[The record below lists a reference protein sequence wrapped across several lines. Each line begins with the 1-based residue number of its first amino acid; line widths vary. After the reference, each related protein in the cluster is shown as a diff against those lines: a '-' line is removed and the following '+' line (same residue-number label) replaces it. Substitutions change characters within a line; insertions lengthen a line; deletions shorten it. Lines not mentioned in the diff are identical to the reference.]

1 MCVCLHAQNE
11 SDVLKWVVRKEFGE
25 MRRCL
30 ELEEAAFMQRVESTA
45 SALIGS
51 IQSQADHM
59 GTLLARF
66 QEAEGTLDAL
76 SNESHLTFITVR
88 KMKGERGVT
97 CPTDLLVLI
106 ERTLLAKVTYCTVR
120 FRLRLRFRFLY
131 LYP

>member
-1 MCVCLHAQNE
+1 MAVSVYTCFFVCVYLNTCLCECVHMPLCVCLHAQNE

-88 KMKGERGVT
+88 REGRPV
-97 CPTDLLVLI
+97 PQI
-106 ERTLLAKVTYCTVR
+106 
-120 FRLRLRFRFLY
+120 Y
-131 LYP
+131 LY